1 MDFSNFAQNIENTL
15 KTLPIMAK
23 GWGGVF
29 LVMIVIYA
37 IIAILNK
44 TSARKAAQD

>member
-1 MDFSNFAQNIENTL
+1 MDFSNFAQNIQNTL
-15 KTLPIMAK
+15 KTLPIMLK

-29 LVMIVIYA
+29 LVMIVIYI

-44 TSARKAAQD
+44 TSAKKTEN

>member
-29 LVMIVIYA
+29 LVMIVIYG

-44 TSARKAAQD
+44 VSAKKAAQE